1 MNFLIVYL
9 HGERAGLLDQEDGE
23 PLRFI
28 YDSAWL
34 AKPDAIP
41 LSRSLPLQ
49 PEAFSA
55 KKTRP
60 FFAGLL
66 PEEEPRKIVATVL
79 GISAANDFAMLER
92 IGGECAGAVQLLPAE
107 RDANAPAALL
117 PRELSGPELAQ
128 IVAELPRRPLL
139 AGRDG
144 LRLSLA
150 GAQDKLP
157 VLIRDG
163 RTYLPLDDT
172 PSSHILKPEPAR
184 FSGLAANEWF
194 SLALARAVGL
204 DAPAAEF
211 RIIGETPC
219 LLVAR
224 YDRRAGADGRIR
236 RIHQEDFCQ
245 ALGFPP
251 ERKYQAE
258 NGPTLRH
265 CFELL
270 RTWSTVPARDVPAF
284 IDGLI
289 FNVLIGNADAHAKNF
304 SLLYFAGER
313 RLAPFYDLV
322 TTLAWPELTVKPA
335 MKIGHADSIDV
346 FDPAEWKILARETG
360 LAWPLLRE
368 RLILSAR
375 TVLERMDAVLAQ
387 APAPA
392 AATAWKLGETIRAR
406 AGRMQTDLA
415 AKT

>member
-9 HGERAGLLDQEDGE
+9 HGERAGLLDQEDGD

-28 YDSAWL
+28 YDPVWL

-66 PEEEPRKIVATVL
+66 PEEEPRKIVAKVL

-107 RDANAPAALL
+107 RDVTAPAALL
-117 PRELSGPELAQ
+117 PRELSAPELAQ

-172 PSSHILKPEPAR
+172 PSSHVLKPEPAR

-194 SLALARAVGL
+194 ALALARAVGL

-211 RIIGETPC
+211 RIIGKTPC

-304 SLLYFAGER
+304 SLLYVDGER

-322 TTLAWPELTVKPA
+322 TTLAWPELTAKPA

-346 FDPAEWKILARETG
+346 FEPAEWKFLARETG

-375 TVLERMDAVLAQ
+375 TVLERMDSVLAQ

-392 AATAWKLGETIRAR
+392 SATVRPLGDTIRTRAR
-406 AGRMQTDLA
+406 RMQSALA
-415 AKT
+415 TIS

>member
-1 MNFLIVYL
+1 MNSLIVYL
-9 HGERAGLLDQEDGE
+9 HGERTGLLEQEDGE
-23 PLRFI
+23 PLRFN

-55 KKTRP
+55 EKTRP

-66 PEEEPRKIVATVL
+66 PEEESRNLVAKIL

-107 RDANAPAALL
+107 TDATAPPAGP
-117 PRELSGPELAQ
+117 PRELSASELEHV
-128 IVAELPRRPLL
+128 VAELPRRPLL

-194 SLALARAVGL
+194 ALALARAVGL

-224 YDRRAGADGRIR
+224 YDRRAGADSRFR

-258 NGPTLRH
+258 NGPTLRQ

-304 SLLYFAGER
+304 SLLYVDGER

-322 TTLAWPELTVKPA
+322 STLAWPELTAKPA

-346 FDPAEWKILARETG
+346 FAPAEWKILARETG

-368 RLILSAR
+368 RLFLSAR
-375 TVLERMDAVLAQ
+375 AVQERLDSVLAQ
-387 APAPA
+387 ALAPA
-392 AATAWKLGETIRAR
+392 SATVRPLGETFRAR
-406 AGRMQTDLA
+406 ARRMQSALA
-415 AKT
+415 TIP